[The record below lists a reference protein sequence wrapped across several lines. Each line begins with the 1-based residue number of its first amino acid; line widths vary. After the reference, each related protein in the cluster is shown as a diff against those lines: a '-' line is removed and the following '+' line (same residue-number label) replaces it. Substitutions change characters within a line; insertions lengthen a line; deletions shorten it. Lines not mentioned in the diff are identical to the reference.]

1 MRKNNQK
8 GFTLMEML
16 IVVAVIAILV
26 AIAIPVF
33 TGSFTKAKEAA
44 DHANLRAAFAKASE
58 QYLSGDEGS
67 ADTPPMQA
75 DGELTIDETKFT
87 WNEKEIVTV
96 IVDEDGLRKGEP

>member
-1 MRKNNQK
+1 MRKNDQK

-58 QYLSGDEGS
+58 QYLSGSDGT
-67 ADTPPMQA
+67 ADTPPMQV
-75 DGELTIDETKFT
+75 DGELTIDETTFT
-87 WNEKEIVTV
+87 WRANDSVTV
-96 IVDEDGLRKGEP
+96 IVDKEGLHQG